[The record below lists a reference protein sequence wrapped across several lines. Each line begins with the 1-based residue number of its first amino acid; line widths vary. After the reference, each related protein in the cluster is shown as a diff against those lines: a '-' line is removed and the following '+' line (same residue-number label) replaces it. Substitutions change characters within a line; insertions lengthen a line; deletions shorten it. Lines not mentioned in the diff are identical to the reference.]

1 MTTQEQYIAR
11 LKELVEARYGSSI
24 TTQEECDALAAAVTE
39 ATGVKFDG
47 RAYAPLFLSS
57 NRGMAP
63 RPVILSALAR
73 YIGMGS
79 WSDFCASRNVLPAD
93 DTDIIPV
100 TRPWGV
106 VILTSI
112 AIVVVIAAAIL
123 LLRSSNETIE
133 RRQHHIVAVVSSIE
147 EQWVASTIE
156 ECNAIR
162 TYNNSDEYDN
172 IIATFVEEHSLTL
185 KEDIA
190 TDLRT
195 AFATEG
201 IEVSSIELDRAIE
214 QIAMRCTTLCNT
226 LSYEMEL
233 AQQRAQEAAAQE
245 VTTTEETVIED
256 L

>member
-112 AIVVVIAAAIL
+112 AIVVVITAAIL

-147 EQWVASTIE
+147 EQWVAITTE

-162 TYNNSDEYDN
+162 AYNSSDDYES
-172 IIATFVEEHSLTL
+172 IIATFIAQHNSTTREE
-185 KEDIA
+185 IA

-201 IEVSSIELDRAIE
+201 IEVSSIELDTATE
-214 QIAMRCTTLCNT
+214 EIAARCSALRNI
-226 LSYEMEL
+226 LSYELQMAE
-233 AQQRAQEAAAQE
+233 EA
-245 VTTTEETVIED
+245 TTTE

>member
-1 MTTQEQYIAR
+1 M
-11 LKELVEARYGSSI
+11 
-24 TTQEECDALAAAVTE
+24 
-39 ATGVKFDG
+39 
-47 RAYAPLFLSS
+47 
-57 NRGMAP
+57 
-63 RPVILSALAR
+63 ILSALAR

-112 AIVVVIAAAIL
+112 AIIVVITAAIL

-147 EQWVASTIE
+147 EQWVAITTE

-162 TYNNSDEYDN
+162 AYNSSDDYES

-185 KEDIA
+185 KEKIA

-201 IEVSSIELDRAIE
+201 IEVSSIELDTATE
-214 QIAMRCTTLCNT
+214 QIAARCSALRNI
-226 LSYEMEL
+226 LSYELKIAE
-233 AQQRAQEAAAQE
+233 EA
-245 VTTTEETVIED
+245 TTTD

>member
-112 AIVVVIAAAIL
+112 AIIVVITAAIL

-133 RRQHHIVAVVSSIE
+133 RRQHNMMAVVANVK

-162 TYNNSDEYDN
+162 AYNSSDDYES
-172 IIATFVEEHSLTL
+172 IIATFIAQHNSTTREE
-185 KEDIA
+185 IA
-190 TDLRT
+190 TDLRA

-201 IEVSSIELDRAIE
+201 IEVSSIELDTATE
-214 QIAMRCTTLCNT
+214 QIAVRCSALRNI
-226 LSYEMEL
+226 LSYELKIAE
-233 AQQRAQEAAAQE
+233 EA
-245 VTTTEETVIED
+245 TTTD

>member
-57 NRGMAP
+57 SRGMAP

-100 TRPWGV
+100 TRRWGV
-106 VILTSI
+106 VILTCI
-112 AIVVVIAAAIL
+112 AIIVVITAAIL

-147 EQWVASTIE
+147 EQWVAITTE

-162 TYNNSDEYDN
+162 AYNSSDDYES
-172 IIATFVEEHSLTL
+172 IIATFIAQHNSTTRDE
-185 KEDIA
+185 IA

-201 IEVSSIELDRAIE
+201 IEVSSIELDTATE
-214 QIAMRCTTLCNT
+214 QIAARCSALRNI
-226 LSYEMEL
+226 LSYELKMAE
-233 AQQRAQEAAAQE
+233 EA
-245 VTTTEETVIED
+245 TTTD

>member
-24 TTQEECDALAAAVTE
+24 TTAEECDALAAAVTE
-39 ATGVKFDG
+39 ATGMKFDG

-57 NRGMAP
+57 SRGMAP

-79 WSDFCASRNVLPAD
+79 WSDFCTSRNVMPAE

-100 TRPWGV
+100 TRRWGV
-106 VILTSI
+106 VILTCI
-112 AIVVVIAAAIL
+112 AIIVVITAAIL

-133 RRQHHIVAVVSSIE
+133 RREHHIVAVVSSIE
-147 EQWVASTIE
+147 EQWVAITTE

-162 TYNNSDEYDN
+162 AYNSSDDYES
-172 IIATFVEEHSLTL
+172 IIATFIAQHNSTTREE
-185 KEDIA
+185 IA

-201 IEVSSIELDRAIE
+201 IEVSSIELDTATE
-214 QIAMRCTTLCNT
+214 EIAARCSALRNI
-226 LSYEMEL
+226 LSYELKMAE
-233 AQQRAQEAAAQE
+233 EA
-245 VTTTEETVIED
+245 TTTE